1 MSIDQAI
8 TLRTFYTTAV
18 QYHAREIFSHAFASV
33 NRDDVPRHSF
43 FPFQSERLALIKR
56 SVLSNNE
63 AVARGSLNAPAQR
76 LCWRS
81 RAQ

>member
-18 QYHAREIFSHAFASV
+18 QYHARETFSHAFASV

-43 FPFQSERLALIKR
+43 SPFQSECLALIKR

-63 AVARGSLNAPAQR
+63 AVARGSLNAPA
-76 LCWRS
+76 
-81 RAQ
+81 